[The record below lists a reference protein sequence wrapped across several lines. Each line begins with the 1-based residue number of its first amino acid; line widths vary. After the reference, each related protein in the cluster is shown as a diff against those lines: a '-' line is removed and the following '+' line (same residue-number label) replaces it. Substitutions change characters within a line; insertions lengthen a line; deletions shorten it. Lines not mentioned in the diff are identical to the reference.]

1 MKKFLLL
8 FLTLSGCIGED
19 IVFDEVST
27 EIRLTNPLISLEIS
41 TSYQFEYM
49 LLNNVG
55 EEVTPDELIW
65 QSSDE
70 SILTIDADGL
80 ALAVDY
86 GSVIITFTATLG
98 ESMTSS
104 TFEFEITDETIIT
117 RTERSGVLKSTSS
130 YTLVGN
136 FDLSEEGDN
145 LLLTFESNY
154 VADTGLPG
162 LYVYLSNNP
171 NSITNAHEI
180 GLVTKFSG
188 AHNYTIS
195 GVDLYDYSYVLY
207 FCKPF
212 NVRVGDGEIKD
223 N

>member
-1 MKKFLLL
+1 MKKILIIL
-8 FLTLSGCIGED
+8 LTLSGCIGED
-19 IVFDEVST
+19 IVFDEVSS
-27 EIRLTNPLISLEIS
+27 EIRLTNPLVSLEIS

-55 EEVTPDELIW
+55 EEVIPDELIW

-86 GSVIITFTATLG
+86 GSVIITFTAMLG
-98 ESMTSS
+98 ESITAS
-104 TFEFEITDETIIT
+104 TFEFEITDETVIT
-117 RTERSGVLKSTSS
+117 RTERFGVLKSTSS
-130 YTLVGN
+130 YTLEGD

-171 NSITNAHEI
+171 NSITNAYEI
-180 GLVTKFSG
+180 GVVTKFSG
-188 AHNYTIS
+188 AHSYTIS